1 MIKLKDILNEQEQFK
16 AKSKETGRVV
26 VYKSKENMD
35 KAIKAGTAEPLD
47 KKKMSGKA
55 DKVKG
60 QDMFAKDIEKKK
72 PMKSVRKDT
81 IVRRHEDSKETL
93 DDLRDE
99 YQEAKEMGDTE
110 EMKEISRMHSLYKN
124 HSEAQKLTLDAIE
137 TQGDF
142 NIDKVKEV
150 VAGGPEKT
158 SSEDLNVAVSEIDNL
173 IDEIKSDDD
182 YDMDEVRQLSKL
194 KNRLKRVGEIQQDI
208 KKSDRDEPKSD
219 TSQDSGKNSPREDRL
234 QASKI
239 VRMSSHGNK
248 IFFNKNPEKYAEQL
262 EQTLLDIQDHADKM
276 NDEDMSDEFY
286 NNSEELAMQV
296 NDIANSGEDMSFDD
310 FKEAR
315 LFIKDYENALT
326 KNKQS
331 SPTASLGYRTGKNK
345 AGGMYDG
352 VIKLADLIKESKVW
366 ERKFGEP
373 LPTLN
378 SVMEKHQQNQLN
390 ESPVSVLKPPKKERN
405 SIIYGYISLKS
416 HYNQIK
422 KTWKE
427 LKTLLDRIDYIAIDF
442 DDRNESLNAVT
453 NLPGWKD
460 PFIREPM
467 IKSFRNFTKFV
478 NNPKNMREPERVQNA
493 ISKNIRQSALPK
505 WIQLTNL
512 YKQYLKFNNKKISS
526 VFPATKG
533 KKIGQKRIGDFGGFT
548 LTEDVHK
555 LFTNQSGF
563 TQTNMRSAFEQM
575 DWLMKGRYKKIM
587 VRGPRD

>member
-1 MIKLKDILNEQEQFK
+1 MIKLQDILNEQEFK

-60 QDMFAKDIEKKK
+60 QDMFAKDSEKKK

-124 HSEAQKLTLDAIE
+124 HCEAQKLTLDAIE

-150 VAGGPEKT
+150 VDGGPEKT

-208 KKSDRDEPKSD
+208 KKSD

-248 IFFNKNPEKYAEQL
+248 IFFWKYGEL
-262 EQTLLDIQDHADKM
+262 EVCCKI
-276 NDEDMSDEFY
+276 EF
-286 NNSEELAMQV
+286 E
-296 NDIANSGEDMSFDD
+296 SFWP
-310 FKEAR
+310 
-315 LFIKDYENALT
+315 
-326 KNKQS
+326 S
-331 SPTASLGYRTGKNK
+331 SST
-345 AGGMYDG
+345 
-352 VIKLADLIKESKVW
+352 
-366 ERKFGEP
+366 
-373 LPTLN
+373 
-378 SVMEKHQQNQLN
+378 
-390 ESPVSVLKPPKKERN
+390 
-405 SIIYGYISLKS
+405 
-416 HYNQIK
+416 
-422 KTWKE
+422 
-427 LKTLLDRIDYIAIDF
+427 
-442 DDRNESLNAVT
+442 
-453 NLPGWKD
+453 
-460 PFIREPM
+460 
-467 IKSFRNFTKFV
+467 
-478 NNPKNMREPERVQNA
+478 
-493 ISKNIRQSALPK
+493 
-505 WIQLTNL
+505 
-512 YKQYLKFNNKKISS
+512 
-526 VFPATKG
+526 
-533 KKIGQKRIGDFGGFT
+533 
-548 LTEDVHK
+548 
-555 LFTNQSGF
+555 SGF
-563 TQTNMRSAFEQM
+563 I
-575 DWLMKGRYKKIM
+575 L
-587 VRGPRD
+587 V